1 MTSIPSQKAFQLLKV
16 LQRLPKTSG
25 MEKYKLGQFS
35 DAKSFYIHVFDA
47 FPSAHLLLV
56 LLLNNRALMHIKN
69 GNPGKMIEDCTS
81 IIDLIGPTYVPSHRK
96 PVTSFEHGVRLDLVD
111 ELVKAM
117 KRHWGAWEVL

>member
-1 MTSIPSQKAFQLLKV
+1 
-16 LQRLPKTSG
+16 
-25 MEKYKLGQFS
+25 MEKYKPGQFS
-35 DAKSFYIHVFDA
+35 DAKSFYTHVIDA
-47 FPSAHLLLV
+47 FPLAHLLLV

-69 GNPGKMIEDCTS
+69 GNPGEMIEDCTS
-81 IIDLIGPTYVPSHRK
+81 IIDLIGPTYVPSCKK